1 MELPV
6 RPERMN
12 RSAYVYVA
20 LTTVAAFALAAV
32 LPWDQVV
39 NLAWADLVG
48 LASFIAV
55 AILSEAMAIDF
66 AVGANR
72 AAKSSIAFLPL
83 FAAAALFPPIAAL
96 FAAAAVHA
104 FAELVLKD
112 RVLWRTLFNVSQS
125 AIGIGAAAWIYNLLA
140 PSNDNALAFAGAF
153 GALALTA
160 ATLNLV
166 IVSGFFAVRQQTAF
180 FGVLRRVIGP
190 GAGNLLY
197 DLLACPV
204 AMVAV
209 LLYQE
214 FHVGGLLM
222 IILPLLLIR
231 YSYLSKVQLQQ
242 ANRDLLSVLVKAIE
256 TRDPYTSGHSVRVS
270 TLARAIAD
278 DLGLS
283 RRMAERVEWAALLHD
298 IGKIDMMYAPII
310 RKPSDLT
317 EEERR
322 IIRSHATKGA
332 ELLRTLS
339 SVDDVVIQ
347 GVKYHHERFDGSGY
361 PDGLVGK
368 AIPVAA
374 RIIMLCD
381 SIDAMLSDRPYRR
394 ALTIEQARVELLRC
408 AGSQFDPDIVEV
420 VLRRNTLERAAS
432 LTDRGAAAREQ
443 APIENQRSAHLA

>member
-1 MELPV
+1 
-6 RPERMN
+6 MN

-20 LTTVAAFALAAV
+20 LTTVAAIVLAAV

-39 NLAWADLVG
+39 TFTWPDLVG

-125 AIGIGAAAWIYNLLA
+125 AIGIGAAAWLYNVLA
-140 PSNDNALAFAGAF
+140 PPDDNALAFAGAF

-166 IVSGFFAVRQQTAF
+166 IVSGFFAVRQQTPF
-180 FGVLRRVIGP
+180 LGVLQRVIGP
-190 GAGNLLY
+190 AAGNLLY

-209 LLYQE
+209 LLYRE

-270 TLARAIAD
+270 ALARAIAD
-278 DLGLS
+278 DMGLS
-283 RRMAERVEWAALLHD
+283 RRMVERVEWAALLHD

-317 EEERR
+317 EEERH

-332 ELLRTLS
+332 ELLRSLS
-339 SVDDVVIQ
+339 SLDEVVIQ
-347 GVKYHHERFDGSGY
+347 GVKHHHERYDGSGY
-361 PDGLVGK
+361 PDGLAGK
-368 AIPVAA
+368 AIPIAA

-420 VLRRNTLERAAS
+420 VLKKNTLERAAS
-432 LTDRGAAAREQ
+432 LTKRGTTAEDQ
-443 APIENQRSAHLA
+443 EPVESQRSAHLA